1 MPNLLNLRPRSAL
14 WLGARDHSDAVAH
27 PAIDRFAI
35 AEAGGAAGLALG
47 LLVTAFCLLWFDR
60 EGLKDNLDGHLSFSD
75 TLNFIAITITTVGY
89 GDVVPVSDR
98 ARLIDAFLITPIR
111 LFV

>member
-1 MPNLLNLRPRSAL
+1 M
-14 WLGARDHSDAVAH
+14 
-27 PAIDRFAI
+27 
-35 AEAGGAAGLALG
+35 GAAGLALG